1 MRPTA
6 ARILLACDD
15 VQLRSLLSELLATQ
29 HYDVVAVGTQV
40 TPLRRPAADW
50 DAAIID
56 SALPHGAARWVRA
69 LEGIRRVPTIAIA
82 VGAARTCAGMEPLW
96 NSVDAVLH
104 EPFDAR
110 KLMLVMRGLLAG
122 RVRANAEQTLT
133 AGPMTLH
140 SPLNTATVDAREI
153 ALTDAETHVLR
164 ELMLAASTPVPR
176 DRLMRSGT
184 GREPSPAARGLDT
197 HIKRLRRKIG
207 TDKHGNTPVRT
218 VRGVGYLLIA
228 DWQPAL

>member
-1 MRPTA
+1 MRPTP

-15 VQLRSLLSELLATQ
+15 TQLRSLLSELLATQ
-29 HYDVVAVGTQV
+29 HYDVVAVGTYA
-40 TPLRRPAADW
+40 TPWMRRPAADW

-69 LEGIRRVPTIAIA
+69 LEGITRVPTIAIA
-82 VGAARTCAGMEPLW
+82 AKAGAGMGPVW

-122 RVRANAEQTLT
+122 RTRARAEKTLT

-153 ALTDAETHVLR
+153 ALTDAETRVLR

-176 DRLMRSGT
+176 DRLMRT
-184 GREPSPAARGLDT
+184 GIGRDSSPADRSLDT

-207 TDKHGNTPVRT
+207 TDRHGKTPVRT

-228 DWQPAL
+228 DWQPAP